1 MQNHQIKF
9 ISEII
14 SDDIRNRA
22 NHIKDYKILELGCGD
37 GKGVNLMSNILK
49 SKHGELN
56 IEVFGLDYQQQTYNH
71 QKLKFLIS

>member
-22 NHIKDYKILELGCGD
+22 NHIKDYKILELGCGE
-37 GKGVNLMSNILK
+37 GKGVNLMRNILK
-49 SKHGELN
+49 SQFKEFN
-56 IEVFGLDYQQQTYNH
+56 I
-71 QKLKFLIS
+71 